1 MKTNG
6 SISTAC
12 CLGLTS
18 LKWRVDG
25 ELSAFDLR
33 QVIERL
39 ARVDQHVVALC
50 WKNLDLEC
58 CPLIS

>member
-12 CLGLTS
+12 YLGLTS

>member
-12 CLGLTS
+12 YLGLTS

-39 ARVDQHVVALC
+39 ARVDRHVVALC
-50 WKNLDLEC
+50 WKR
-58 CPLIS
+58 